1 MYKIQPVSFKYSLLS
16 FDCMGFF
23 STSRL
28 TESDQVPTA
37 FTENR
42 GKQTLEKCIWYPTC
56 PIPFGGGKQ
65 CTSDYLLHFN
75 KDAFQTVGSY
85 GILKNP
91 WKKSKEKT
99 ANFSNLKIAVQGP
112 ALLYAL
118 KF

>member
-1 MYKIQPVSFKYSLLS
+1 
-16 FDCMGFF
+16 MGFF

-42 GKQTLEKCIWYPTC
+42 RKQTLEKCIWYPTC
-56 PIPFGGGKQ
+56 PIPFGGEKQ